1 MLGRGFSL
9 RGLISDSLG
18 RCVFVDSAG
27 LGAKLALGRNLWAG
41 WASKEEEEEEE
52 GLRLEAASIDTG
64 TPFSL
69 LRLLMDGADV
79 ASSFSSPRI

>member
-9 RGLISDSLG
+9 RGLISDSLE

-41 WASKEEEEEEE
+41 WASKEEEEEE

-79 ASSFSSPRI
+79 ASSCSSPRS